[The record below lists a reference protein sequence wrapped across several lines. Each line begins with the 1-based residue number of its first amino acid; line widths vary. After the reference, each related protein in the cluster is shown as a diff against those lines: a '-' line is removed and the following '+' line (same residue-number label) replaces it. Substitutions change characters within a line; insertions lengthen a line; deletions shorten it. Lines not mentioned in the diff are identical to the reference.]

1 MLISALTLKK
11 TFYFHNPIRLK
22 TVKNLQRYEKSAT
35 FASSKDKNNNIV
47 QHIKSNKIMSTEFFV
62 KLHTPIK
69 RVNSSSLDE
78 LRISID
84 QCRGRY
90 NYAYGSGIKIF
101 FSPIHRERNIFSTT
115 PLGDI
120 VESGFKIH
128 VLDAKRKSQKKIDKV
143 ADAIKPLLD
152 KFGEIWGQI
161 DFNRRIANMVID
173 ATEDLRK

>member
-1 MLISALTLKK
+1 M
-11 TFYFHNPIRLK
+11 
-22 TVKNLQRYEKSAT
+22 QRCEKSAT
-35 FASSKDKNNNIV
+35 FALSKEKKTLFNNLNYKV
-47 QHIKSNKIMSTEFFV
+47 MNTDFYV
-62 KLHTPIK
+62 KLQNPIQ
-69 RVNSSSLDE
+69 RAGSSSLDE

-84 QCRGRY
+84 QCKGGF
-90 NYAYGSGIKIF
+90 NYAYGVYEESGIKIF

-161 DFNRRIANMVID
+161 DFNHRIANMVID